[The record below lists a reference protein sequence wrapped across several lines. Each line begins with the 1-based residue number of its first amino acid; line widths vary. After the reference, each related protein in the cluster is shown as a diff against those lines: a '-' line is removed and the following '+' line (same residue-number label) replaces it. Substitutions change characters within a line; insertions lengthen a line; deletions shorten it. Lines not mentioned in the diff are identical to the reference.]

1 MLPTSAE
8 KAIYSEG
15 LKTIDG
21 TQKGGRI
28 NVLPPLIV
36 VLLNYLAILFAAI
49 YLPVKS
55 ATAITFSSQTCRFR
69 VAL

>member
-1 MLPTSAE
+1 MPPTTAE